1 MHTLFETW
9 NLKQMVERLI
19 HVQILQ
25 LAVMYILH
33 FHVTTS
39 VGYTD
44 NVTQYMP
51 QDVEYNLG

>member
-1 MHTLFETW
+1 
-9 NLKQMVERLI
+9 MVEKLI
-19 HVQILQ
+19 QILQ
-25 LAVMYILH
+25 LAVMYLLY